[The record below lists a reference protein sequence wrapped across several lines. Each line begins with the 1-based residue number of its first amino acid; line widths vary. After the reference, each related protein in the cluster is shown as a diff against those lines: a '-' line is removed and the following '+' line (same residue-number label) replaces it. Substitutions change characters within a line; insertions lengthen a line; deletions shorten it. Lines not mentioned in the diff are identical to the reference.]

1 MLIQQRVTNNKIIK
15 ETFSE
20 IREVIEEQMN
30 EYREQNSRENKSLQ
44 NIMLQVNESTRKLDK
59 RLQNL

>member
-1 MLIQQRVTNNKIIK
+1 
-15 ETFSE
+15 
-20 IREVIEEQMN
+20 MN

-59 RLQNL
+59 RL